1 MTLMRVPLKAGGQYV
16 VAAAK
21 DTGDDKQPDALEPR
35 DAHGVT
41 HVIDELGGTVEQALD
56 QMVTPAA
63 EMMVSKLR
71 KLSPDALQVEFG
83 IDLSGETGV
92 IIASSA
98 LAGHF
103 SVTLTWGQEG
113 LVTPSV

>member
-16 VAAAK
+16 VAEAK
-21 DTGDDKQPDALEPR
+21 GAGAGEPQDALQPR
-35 DAHGVT
+35 DSHGVK
-41 HVIDELGGTVEQALD
+41 HVVDELDGTVEQALD

-63 EMMVSKLR
+63 ELMVSKLR
-71 KLSPDALQVEFG
+71 QLSPDAIQVEFG
-83 IDLSGETGV
+83 IDLSGEAGV

-103 SVTLTWGQEG
+103 KVCLSWGQDGMPPE
-113 LVTPSV
+113 SV